1 MTARLS
7 ISETELRR
15 PIDPSVNVL
24 PLTPRLRDVFF
35 AIGVGYR
42 APQIARSLGISTY
55 TVETEMKELYRRL
68 GVSGHRGVRSLILAM
83 VLEAV
88 RGAIVDPQPPPEQP
102 RTQ

>member
-15 PIDPSVNVL
+15 LIDPSVNVL

-55 TVETEMKELYRRL
+55 TVETEMK
-68 GVSGHRGVRSLILAM
+68 
-83 VLEAV
+83 
-88 RGAIVDPQPPPEQP
+88 
-102 RTQ
+102 